1 MIQST
6 NNLTKDLL
14 ESLVSD
20 HHDFKVTV
28 YQTQGSY
35 TVKAELPGYQKE
47 DITINFEHKTLTILA
62 KRDSNIQQDGT
73 YLINERNSNEQS
85 RQFIFKNIDTNKIKA
100 SMNNGILTV
109 KLPIKQTKTEI
120 SID

>member
-28 YQTQGSY
+28 YQTQDSY
-35 TVKAELPGYQKE
+35 TVEAELPGYQKD

-62 KRDSNIQQDGT
+62 KRVSNIQQDST

-85 RQFIFKNIDTNKIKA
+85 RQFIFKNIDPNKINA

-109 KLPIKQTKTEI
+109 KLPIKQTKTQI

>member
-20 HHDFKVTV
+20 HHDFKVNV
-28 YQTQGSY
+28 YQSQDSY
-35 TVKAELPGYQKE
+35 TVEAELPGYQK
-47 DITINFEHKTLTILA
+47 DNITINFENKTLTILA
-62 KRDSNIQQDGT
+62 KRASNLKQQGT
-73 YLINERNSNEQS
+73 YLINERNSNKQS
-85 RQFIFKNIDTNKIKA
+85 RQFIFKHIDTNKIKA
-100 SMNNGILTV
+100 SMNDGILTI
-109 KLPIKQTKTEI
+109 KLPIKQTKTQI

>member
-28 YQTQGSY
+28 YQAQDSY
-35 TVKAELPGYQKE
+35 TVEAELPGYQKD

-62 KRDSNIQQDGT
+62 KRVSNIQQDST

-85 RQFIFKNIDTNKIKA
+85 RQFIFKNIDTNKINA

-109 KLPIKQTKTEI
+109 KLPIKQTKTQI

>member
-20 HHDFKVTV
+20 HHDFKVNV
-28 YQTQGSY
+28 YQTQDSY
-35 TVKAELPGYQKE
+35 TVEAELPGYQKD

-62 KRDSNIQQDGT
+62 KRVSNIQQDST

-85 RQFIFKNIDTNKIKA
+85 RQFIFKNIDTNKINA

-109 KLPIKQTKTEI
+109 KLPIKQTKTQI

>member
-28 YQTQGSY
+28 YQTQDSY
-35 TVKAELPGYQKE
+35 TVEAELPGYQKD
-47 DITINFEHKTLTILA
+47 DITINFENKTLTILA
-62 KRDSNIQQDGT
+62 KRVSNIQQDST

-85 RQFIFKNIDTNKIKA
+85 RQFIFKNIDTNKINA

-109 KLPIKQTKTEI
+109 KLPIKQTKTQI

>member
-28 YQTQGSY
+28 YQAQDSY
-35 TVKAELPGYQKE
+35 TVEAELPGYQKD

-62 KRDSNIQQDGT
+62 KRASNLEQQGS
-73 YLINERNSNEQS
+73 YLINERNSNQQS
-85 RQFIFKNIDTNKIKA
+85 RQFIFKHIDTNKIKA
-100 SMNNGILTV
+100 TMNDGILTI
-109 KLPIKQTKTEI
+109 KLPIKQTKTQI
-120 SID
+120 SIE

>member
-28 YQTQGSY
+28 YQAQDSY
-35 TVKAELPGYQKE
+35 TVEAELPGYQKD

-62 KRDSNIQQDGT
+62 KRSSDLEQQGT
-73 YLINERNSNEQS
+73 YLINERNSNKQS
-85 RQFIFKNIDTNKIKA
+85 RQFIFKHIDTNKIKA
-100 SMNNGILTV
+100 SMNDGILTIN
-109 KLPIKQTKTEI
+109 LPFKQTKTQI

>member
-28 YQTQGSY
+28 YQAQDSY
-35 TVKAELPGYQKE
+35 TVEAELPGYQKD
-47 DITINFEHKTLTILA
+47 DITINFENKTLTILA
-62 KRDSNIQQDGT
+62 KRASNLEQQGI
-73 YLINERNSNEQS
+73 YLINERNSNKQS
-85 RQFIFKNIDTNKIKA
+85 RQFIFKLIDTNKIKA
-100 SMNNGILTV
+100 SMNDGILTI
-109 KLPIKQTKTEI
+109 KLPIKQTKTQI

>member
-28 YQTQGSY
+28 YQTQDSY
-35 TVKAELPGYQKE
+35 TVEAELPGYQKD

-62 KRDSNIQQDGT
+62 KRVSNIQQDST

-85 RQFIFKNIDTNKIKA
+85 RQFIFKNIDTNKINA

-109 KLPIKQTKTEI
+109 KLPIKQTKTQI

>member
-1 MIQST
+1 MLQST

-28 YQTQGSY
+28 YQAQDSY
-35 TVKAELPGYQKE
+35 TVEAELPGYQKD
-47 DITINFEHKTLTILA
+47 DITINFENKTLTILA
-62 KRDSNIQQDGT
+62 KRASNLEQQGI
-73 YLINERNSNEQS
+73 YLINERNSNKQS
-85 RQFIFKNIDTNKIKA
+85 RQFIFKHIDTNKIKA
-100 SMNNGILTV
+100 SMNDGILTI
-109 KLPIKQTKTEI
+109 KLPIKQTKTQI

>member
-20 HHDFKVTV
+20 HHNFKVTV
-28 YQTQGSY
+28 YQAHDSY
-35 TVKAELPGYQKE
+35 TVEAELPGYQKD

-62 KRDSNIQQDGT
+62 KRVSNIQQDST

-85 RQFIFKNIDTNKIKA
+85 RQFIFKNIDTNKINA

-109 KLPIKQTKTEI
+109 KLPIKQTKTQI

>member
-20 HHDFKVTV
+20 QHDFKVTV
-28 YQTQGSY
+28 YQAHDSY
-35 TVKAELPGYQKE
+35 TVEAELPGYQKD

-62 KRDSNIQQDGT
+62 KRVSNIQQDST

-85 RQFIFKNIDTNKIKA
+85 RQFIFKNIDTNKINA

-109 KLPIKQTKTEI
+109 KLPIKQTKTQI

>member
-28 YQTQGSY
+28 YQTQDSY
-35 TVKAELPGYQKE
+35 TVEAELPGYQKD

-62 KRDSNIQQDGT
+62 KRASNLEQQGS
-73 YLINERNSNEQS
+73 YLINERNSNQQS
-85 RQFIFKNIDTNKIKA
+85 RQFIFKHIDTNKIKA
-100 SMNNGILTV
+100 TMNDGILTI
-109 KLPIKQTKTEI
+109 KLPIKQTKTQI

>member
-14 ESLVSD
+14 ESLVLD

-28 YQTQGSY
+28 YQAQDSY
-35 TVKAELPGYQKE
+35 TVEAELPGYQKD
-47 DITINFEHKTLTILA
+47 DITINFENKTLTILA
-62 KRDSNIQQDGT
+62 KRASNLEQQGT
-73 YLINERNSNEQS
+73 YLINERNSNKQS
-85 RQFIFKNIDTNKIKA
+85 RQFIFKHIDTNKIKA
-100 SMNNGILTV
+100 SMNDGILKI
-109 KLPIKQTKTEI
+109 KLPIKQTKTQI